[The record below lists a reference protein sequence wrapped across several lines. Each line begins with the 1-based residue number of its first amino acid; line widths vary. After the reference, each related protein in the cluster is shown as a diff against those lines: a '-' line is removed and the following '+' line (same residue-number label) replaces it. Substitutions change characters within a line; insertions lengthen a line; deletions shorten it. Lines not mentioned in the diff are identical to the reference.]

1 MKDMKKLMAP
11 GGALGVF
18 AEYPLLGRFA
28 AICLC
33 AEIAWAI
40 LIAVLQ
46 FHFSEDLF
54 PDAGKQLIASRIAT
68 ITLAFVGCET
78 LFKIPMG
85 ALADKIGP
93 RRVVFFAL
101 IVAAISPILMTQA
114 TQWWH
119 FVPLRALDG
128 LGAAA
133 LWPSMSS
140 LMARSVPREAKAA
153 AMSVFNG
160 AYCLGLAIGPMV
172 GLAIGHKFGNVKV
185 FPICAALL
193 LLGLAI
199 AWSVLR
205 NGVGDK
211 VETVNPNKGVLSDD
225 ANTMGEDFP
234 SQSGS
239 VLRGRPLLVRMMF
252 LYALSQAAVGL
263 FAVVAVPYIDH
274 QFHIKEGDLPKL
286 IALPALAIAVLALP
300 LGRMGD
306 SIGRAKA
313 VWISYAMATFGM
325 LLVALTSLMTPSSSL
340 LSPPLMLWSVGLL
353 LLSGSYILGTP
364 AWLGLTSL
372 QVDDARQGQTLSMMQ
387 TAQGVGI
394 VVASAVVASAGN
406 LLTRWDLVRA
416 SLHERFPRLPHIRLP
431 FRPRSEEPLVFRAHD
446 VIPITLWLWLSLA
459 LFALC
464 LVGVL
469 LWVHEPP
476 HSPEAEENA
485 KGDKQ
490 PLELSGV

>member
-1 MKDMKKLMAP
+1 MKKLLAP

-18 AEYPLLGRFA
+18 KEYPLLGRFA
-28 AICLC
+28 AICFF

-54 PDAGKQLIASRIAT
+54 PNAGKQLVASRIAT

-85 ALADKIGP
+85 ALTDRIGP
-93 RRVVFFAL
+93 RRVIFFAL
-101 IVAAISPILMTQA
+101 SVAAISPIMMMWA

-153 AMSVFNG
+153 SMSVFNG
-160 AYCLGLAIGPMV
+160 AYCLGLAVGPIA
-172 GLAIGHKFGNVKV
+172 GLTIGHKFGNVKV

-193 LLGLAI
+193 FVGLII

-211 VETVNPNKGVLSDD
+211 AEKINPEKGVLSTDT
-225 ANTMGEDFP
+225 NLIGEDFP
-234 SQSGS
+234 SQTGS
-239 VLRGRPLLVRMMF
+239 VLRGRPLLVRMMV

-263 FAVVAVPYIDH
+263 FAVVAVPYIDL
-274 QFHIKEGDLPKL
+274 QFSIKEGDLPRI
-286 IALPALAIAVLALP
+286 IALPALLVALLALP

-306 SIGRAKA
+306 IIGRAKA
-313 VWISYAMATFGM
+313 VWISYGMASVGM
-325 LLVALTSLMTPSSSL
+325 LLVALTSLMQPSSSL
-340 LSPPLMLWSVGLL
+340 VSPPLLMWSVGLL
-353 LLSGSYILGTP
+353 LLAGSYILGTP

-372 QVDDARQGQTLSMMQ
+372 QVDDARQGQALSLMQ
-387 TAQGVGI
+387 TAQGLGI
-394 VVASAVVASAGN
+394 VIATAVVASAGT
-406 LLTRWDLVRA
+406 LLTRWDTAREQISRRMHNGV
-416 SLHERFPRLPHIRLP
+416 LPDA
-431 FRPRSEEPLVFRAHD
+431 FSATD
-446 VIPITLWLWLSLA
+446 VIPITLWLWLSFG

-464 LVGVL
+464 LIGTI

-476 HSPEAEENA
+476 HSEHAEELA
-485 KGDKQ
+485 QGDKQ
-490 PLELSGV
+490 PLEITGV